1 MSSLMEWN
9 TKIPLQWDWE
19 NLIMFNATA
28 AENPRKLQQT
38 EWEID
43 GDGGIDSASFFSSG
57 GGGSGGS
64 GSDLGLASL
73 SKSSKSASNNSS
85 SMGETKTSKFDLE
98 AFEENPEDFG
108 NHKEFAKAGQNT
120 GSPTLEVSVGSV
132 EPLLG
137 LKLGKRMYFE
147 DVCAGSNTKGSS
159 VSVTPASSVAPAK
172 RSKSN
177 SQATHVAA
185 CCQVE
190 GCGLDLSSAK
200 DYHRKHR
207 VCEGHSK
214 CPKVI
219 VGGVERRF
227 CQQCSRFHGLSEFDE
242 RKRSCRRR
250 LSDHNARRRKPQPEA
265 IRLNPARLSS
275 SLYDGKQQMNFVWS
289 GHPFGQPK
297 PSENLTWETIS
308 GSKSIQ
314 TKGYMLKPSK
324 VGGTEGLLHL
334 QGNQVPNPV
343 QSHRHDSNG
352 FFLSKAKGTTVEILN
367 EASLLV
373 SLSRQD
379 VGIAL
384 IHVSDDLAPLVICK
398 KFTGKLSS
406 FAESFAMDICVEE
419 SMISFNLG
427 AAQDCHRALSLLS
440 TSSWGLCE
448 PKQVSHN
455 HPINTSHTSMP
466 QTVMH
471 TVAQGSPHASS
482 EYRRIQKQST
492 ESQVHTL
499 CSHNDDEGNYIQEIQ
514 LFRSPYEN
522 AFYSN

>member
-19 NLIMFNATA
+19 NLMMFNATA

-57 GGGSGGS
+57 GGGSG
-64 GSDLGLASL
+64 SDLGLASL

-85 SMGETKTSKFDLE
+85 SMGEMKTSKFHLE
-98 AFEENPEDFG
+98 AFGENPEGFG
-108 NHKEFAKAGQNT
+108 NPKEFARTEPTT
-120 GSPTLEVSVGSV
+120 GSPTPEASVGTV

-147 DVCAGSNTKGSS
+147 DVSAGSNTKNSS
-159 VSVTPASSVAPAK
+159 IAVTPASSVAPAK

-185 CCQVE
+185 HCQVE

-219 VGGVERRF
+219 VSGVERRF

-242 RKRSCRRR
+242 KKRSCRRR
-250 LSDHNARRRKPQPEA
+250 LSDHNARRRKAQPEA

-289 GHPFGQPK
+289 GLPFGQPK
-297 PSENLTWETIS
+297 PSENFTWEGICS
-308 GSKSIQ
+308 SKSIQ
-314 TKGYMLKPSK
+314 TKGQVLKPSK
-324 VGGTEGLLHL
+324 VGGTGGLLHL
-334 QGNQVPNPV
+334 QGNQVPNSV
-343 QSHRHDSNG
+343 HAYRDDSNG

-367 EASLLV
+367 
-373 SLSRQD
+373 Q
-379 VGIAL
+379 G
-384 IHVSDDLAPLVICK
+384 
-398 KFTGKLSS
+398 
-406 FAESFAMDICVEE
+406 VEE
-419 SMISFNLG
+419 SMISFNHG

-440 TSSWGLCE
+440 TSSWALCE

-455 HPINTSHTSMP
+455 HPVNTSHTTSMP
-466 QTVMH
+466 QTAAH
-471 TVAQGSPHASS
+471 AVAHGSTLASS
-482 EYRRIQKQST
+482 EYRRTQKGST

-499 CSHNDDEGNYIQEIQ
+499 SSHNDEDNYIQEIQ
-514 LFRSPYEN
+514 LFRAPYEN
-522 AFYSN
+522 AFYSSHLN

>member
-28 AENPRKLQQT
+28 AENPRKVQQT

-120 GSPTLEVSVGSV
+120 GSPTLEASVGSV

-242 RKRSCRRR
+242 KKRSCRRR

-367 EASLLV
+367 EGLLF
-373 SLSRQD
+373 LS
-379 VGIAL
+379 VG
-384 IHVSDDLAPLVICK
+384 
-398 KFTGKLSS
+398 
-406 FAESFAMDICVEE
+406 VEE

-466 QTVMH
+466 QSVTH

-482 EYRRIQKQST
+482 EYRQIQKQST
-492 ESQVHTL
+492 ESLVHTL
-499 CSHNDDEGNYIQEIQ
+499 CSHNDDNYIQEIQ